1 MLRYAHYF
9 WGNAARV
16 IDRPL
21 MLNVYWNQM
30 RNKERESL
38 VCKRVWCLFFST
50 ILGLF
55 GVFSLSLHT
64 AATGWVLE
72 VERYN
77 YVTVLESVSFCKIV
91 MFLKD
96 TWS

>member
-9 WGNAARV
+9 WENAAHV

-21 MLNVYWNQM
+21 MGNVYWNQM
-30 RNKERESL
+30 GNKESESC
-38 VCKRVWCLFFST
+38 VCKCVWCLFFST

-55 GVFSLSLHT
+55 GVFGLSLHT
-64 AATGWVLE
+64 ATTGWVLE
-72 VERYN
+72 VERYDN
-77 YVTVLESVSFCKIV
+77 VIVLESVSFCKIV

>member
-9 WGNAARV
+9 WENAACV

-21 MLNVYWNQM
+21 MLNVYWNQR
-30 RNKERESL
+30 RNIESESL
-38 VCKRVWCLFFST
+38 VCKCVCCLFFST

-72 VERYN
+72 VERYD

-91 MFLKD
+91 MFLND
-96 TWS
+96 PWS